1 MFFELLS
8 RTSERVFALKYD
20 PLSSGRPG
28 FLLQGSLV
36 RPRLR
41 PPLLCSD
48 GFFSPV
54 YSVRALSWMG
64 LLEAAF
70 RTAPSTSGGRP
81 GSGEAES
88 STLLGRRLNIDHAEA
103 AADKNVDNN
112 KLAVLVWIQIPVN

>member
-41 PPLLCSD
+41 PPLLWSD
-48 GFFSPV
+48 GSFSTA

-70 RTAPSTSGGRP
+70 RTAPSISGGRP
-81 GSGEAES
+81 GSVEAES
-88 STLLGRRLNIDHAEA
+88 STLLGRRVNIDHGRATTH
-103 AADKNVDNN
+103 KNVDNN
-112 KLAVLVWIQIPVN
+112 QLAVLVWIQIPVN

>member
-8 RTSERVFALKYD
+8 RTSERIFALRYYQ
-20 PLSSGRPG
+20 LSSGCPG

-48 GFFSPV
+48 GFFLPA

-64 LLEAAF
+64 LPEAAF
-70 RTAPSTSGGRP
+70 RTAPSISGGRP
-81 GSGEAES
+81 GSVEVES
-88 STLLGRRLNIDHAEA
+88 YTLLWRRVNIDHGGA
-103 AADKNVDNN
+103 ATHSNVD
-112 KLAVLVWIQIPVN
+112 KHYLS

>member
-8 RTSERVFALKYD
+8 RTSERVFALRYD
-20 PLSSGRPG
+20 QLSSGRPG
-28 FLLQGSLV
+28 FLLQGSLL

-48 GFFSPV
+48 GSFSPA

-70 RTAPSTSGGRP
+70 RTAPSISRGRP
-81 GSGEAES
+81 GSVEAES
-88 STLLGRRLNIDHAEA
+88 STLLGRRVNIDHGRA
-103 AADKNVDNN
+103 ATHKSVDNN
-112 KLAVLVWIQIPVN
+112 ELGSVVWMRISTK

>member
-8 RTSERVFALKYD
+8 RTSERVFALRYD
-20 PLSSGRPG
+20 QLSSGRPG

-48 GFFSPV
+48 GFFSPA

-70 RTAPSTSGGRP
+70 RTAPSISGGRP
-81 GSGEAES
+81 GSVEAES
-88 STLLGRRLNIDHAEA
+88 STLLGRRLNIELRRATTNLD
-103 AADKNVDNN
+103 VDYDQ
-112 KLAVLVWIQIPVN
+112 LAVLV